1 VRKEW
6 LRFWLSGLVLIVG
19 LSLIGK
25 AQITVPF
32 ASFTA
37 DTIIEPSE
45 VNANFAKFGD
55 ALNRTGGTMT
65 GTLTARD
72 ITPDANGTRDLGV
85 TGTRWKDGWFGGT
98 VTAAT
103 FSGSGA
109 SLTAL
114 DASNLASGTVP
125 DARFPATLPAASGAN
140 LTSIPETA
148 ITDGAVLARVGGTET
163 ISGTWTFT
171 AVPKV
176 TAAAAGVIFNQT
188 GGTSGARNWQF
199 YANGDQLQLITG
211 SDAEAFGSNVLV
223 VTRSGTTPTQ
233 ATFTPRIQATN
244 QPGFLAYN
252 SASDS
257 PVGFPTAVDFDTEVY
272 DTGGNFAADVFTA
285 PVTGTYLLC
294 AGVRFTS
301 ATNFELYIATSN
313 RNYGI
318 YDDSGAG
325 VADKATGCVH
335 ADMDASDTASVQV
348 GASAITVTGGQSG
361 NGALYTWFSGR
372 LAP

>member
-114 DASNLASGTVP
+114 
-125 DARFPATLPAASGAN
+125 PAGQLTGALPAISGAS
-140 LTSIPETA
+140 LTDLAEA
-148 ITDGAVLARVGGTET
+148 NITDGALLARVGGTET
-163 ISGTWTFT
+163 IAGTWTFT
-171 AVPKV
+171 ALPKI
-176 TAAAAGVIFNQT
+176 TAASAGIIFNQT

-223 VTRSGTTPTQ
+223 VTRSGTTPTE

-252 SASDS
+252 SSTDAAVLTASD
-257 PVGFPTAVDFDTEVY
+257 VDLDTELY
-272 DTGGNFAADVFTA
+272 DTGGNFAADTFTA
-285 PVTGTYLLC
+285 PVTGPYLFTASLS
-294 AGVRFTS
+294 AIPNTADSTLLAILATS
-301 ATNFELYIATSN
+301 AGSFYLGYDQSVTTVATLNGSVLVQLT
-313 RNYGI
+313 
-318 YDDSGAG
+318 AG
-325 VADKATGCVH
+325 QTATL
-335 ADMDASDTASVQV
+335 QV
-348 GASAITVTGGQSG
+348 SG
-361 NGALYTWFSGR
+361 NSGTYAVQGNAGTPYLTFFSGR
-372 LAP
+372 LVP